1 VNIILKSLV
10 ICYVIPFMV
19 LGILWGITRGSFLC
33 GMAIGNQ
40 GMTDVYKATS
50 KAMK

>member
-1 VNIILKSLV
+1 MV
-10 ICYVIPFMV
+10 CYVVPILG

-50 KAMK
+50 KAVQ